1 LLCNYFKKK
10 RLRQRD
16 PLSPTL
22 FYIAIDISQ
31 VLVKRARGSGLV
43 KSCGAEL
50 VEGRLTMLQYED
62 DTVLF
67 LEASEEYARSSKIC
81 ICHFEHLLGLK
92 FNFH

>member
-1 LLCNYFKKK
+1 MKK

-16 PLSPTL
+16 PLSPIL

-50 VEGRLTMLQYED
+50 VEGRLTMLQYAG

-67 LEASEEYARSSKIC
+67 LEASEEYARSWKIC
-81 ICHFEHLLGLK
+81 ICCFEHLLGLK
-92 FNFH
+92 FNFHKM